1 VHEKCAV
8 GASQAPCRRHVGHS
22 RVERPRSL
30 GCGGGRCRPVHS
42 ARPSDCSGEHRQS
55 RALARALVTR
65 APVRSPSSDWPLSL
79 RVRGAELLL
88 ARPRP
93 SVLAELAVEV
103 AVWRRVQQ
111 TNTGR
116 IPLDAF
122 RVTLSGLAPVSWLPR
137 VHAGPPILRIR
148 GQVAPGQLRQKVS
161 ASSPYACDLPLLVQ
175 AREARRGWGV
185 SSAVSPGNV
194 LRARR
199 RDTRDHR
206 VVPSRLAQG
215 RPTSGVVGDR
225 SYSLAR
231 EPASSFIKY
240 GTDAQP

>member
-1 VHEKCAV
+1 MSSSPFRSSFRLFRRA
-8 GASQAPCRRHVGHS
+8 QAIPRARQGPRDS
-22 RVERPRSL
+22 SAGSLAFERLAAIAPRS
-30 GCGGGRCRPVHS
+30 
-42 ARPSDCSGEHRQS
+42 
-55 RALARALVTR
+55 
-65 APVRSPSSDWPLSL
+65 
-79 RVRGAELLL
+79 GAELLL

-161 ASSPYACDLPLLVQ
+161 VSSPYACDLPLLVQ